1 MEISLGTIMAFAGAA
16 LAVIL
21 PGIGSGA
28 GVGWVGQASSGVV
41 TEDPDK
47 FGPTLLL
54 QALPGTQGIYGF
66 LSAFMI
72 MLKIGV
78 LGGELVQ
85 LPWSTGLLF
94 FLASLPV
101 AINCWL
107 TAYYQAR
114 TSMASV
120 NIVAKRPEEVGK
132 ALTFP
137 AMVETYA
144 VLSFLASLL
153 LIFGIPVGK

>member
-1 MEISLGTIMAFAGAA
+1 MEITLGTVLAFLGAA
-16 LAVIL
+16 LAVIF
-21 PGIGSGA
+21 PGIGSGI
-28 GVGWVGQASSGVV
+28 GVGWVGQAASGVV

-47 FGPTLLL
+47 FGQTLLL

-78 LGGELVQ
+78 LGGKLVP
-85 LPWSTGLLF
+85 LPWHTGMLF
-94 FLASLPV
+94 FLAALPV
-101 AINCWL
+101 AMNCWW
-107 TAYYQAR
+107 TAYAQAK
-114 TSMASV
+114 TSMACV
-120 NIVAKRPEEVGK
+120 NIAAKRPEEIGK

-153 LIFGIPVGK
+153 LIFGIPVE

>member
-1 MEISLGTIMAFAGAA
+1 MMDITLGTVLAFLGAGI
-16 LAVIL
+16 AVIF
-21 PGIGSGA
+21 PGIGSGV
-28 GVGWVGQASSGVV
+28 GVGWVGQAASGVV

-47 FGPTLLL
+47 FGQTLLL

-78 LGGELVQ
+78 LGGKLVP
-85 LPWSTGLLF
+85 LSWHTGLLF

-101 AINCWL
+101 AMNCWW
-107 TAYYQAR
+107 TAYAQAK
-114 TSMASV
+114 TSMACI

-153 LIFGIPVGK
+153 LIFGIPVK